1 MSCRRRNP
9 DQVTALIELLAL
21 GGLGWFLYEIL
32 TQKPVSQT
40 GPQLLN
46 PASYGGNLSY
56 LYSAI
61 TGQPASGVAVPPQ
74 ANVYSGPNAPA
85 AAAGMSTFLAS
96 GHQTSDEV
104 PGTGQTVATL
114 VTLGYTWDQINQA
127 FSDAASQAAS
137 QAQQDAFNY
146 ENLA

>member
-1 MSCRRRNP
+1 MSRSRKNP
-9 DQVTALIELLAL
+9 TSAELVELAVL
-21 GGLGWFLYEIL
+21 GGLGWIVYALL
-32 TQKPVSQT
+32 TKKPISQT
-40 GPQLLN
+40 GPQLLD
-46 PASYGGNLSY
+46 PSSYGGNLCY
-56 LYSAI
+56 LYSAL
-61 TGQPASGVAVPPQ
+61 TGQPCTSASVPPQ

-85 AAAGMSTFLAS
+85 AVAGMSAFLAS

-127 FSDAASQAAS
+127 FSDAASQAS
-137 QAQQDAFNY
+137 QDAFNY